1 MALAKACP
9 NEYPY
14 PRPELQLES
23 PFLPLLEKRERLK
36 FVSQHARLQVMSV
49 NLRTL
54 IVNKSTKISEIIEIF
69 SQSDTDLLLVD
80 ENTIV
85 TKPHLELLTDYPR
98 SSTTALVA
106 PMFKGDLRVTGDRI
120 AGASSKF
127 HKLDGGNNTFVGIMR
142 LSQNQREAII
152 ETLSKVTNSESYGEA
167 IDLVLVALVRAAIV
181 VTPASLT
188 SAPFIRSS
196 DESAKEK
203 VQSEINALNIAR
215 LRLKMANRANDGFFS
230 VFVLRKFSKL
240 FTWVAVRLKMTPNQV
255 TLISFA
261 IGLLSAYEFSR
272 GDFWSIFI
280 GAALLQLSIIIDCVD
295 GELARYTRQFS
306 ALGAWLDAIT
316 DRIKEYLV
324 FFALAYGAEKNGH
337 NLWIPAMFM
346 MVFQTFRHLSDY
358 NFARINKVRSTN
370 LPVIDFN
377 QASDGFIPVDKVK
390 KSRFEYWAKKALQ
403 FPIGERWLVI
413 SASSVI
419 GGAAFTFT
427 VMPILATI
435 SIVAIFR
442 SRVRKTLTWPKV
454 RVNKNLIDDQL
465 DYFKNDNST
474 NRFDWLEPSLLRAF
488 EGAFFIWVALI
499 TDVSRPVIFLLLFSI
514 LFNHYD
520 NMYRALQNERKPKWL
535 AIAGGFILG
544 RIALVGIFLALGW
557 SLVPLVWYLGI
568 LFFLVSSGQ
577 WVAGHKARAK

>member
-1 MALAKACP
+1 
-9 NEYPY
+9 
-14 PRPELQLES
+14 
-23 PFLPLLEKRERLK
+23 
-36 FVSQHARLQVMSV
+36 MSV

-54 IVNKSTKISEIIEIF
+54 LVNKSTKISEIIEIF
-69 SQSDTDLLLVD
+69 SEEMTDLLLVD

-98 SSTTALVA
+98 GTTTALVA
-106 PMFKGDLRVTGDRI
+106 PMFNGDVRVTGDRV

-127 HKLDGGNNTFVGIMR
+127 HTLEGGNNTFVGILR
-142 LSQNQREAII
+142 LSQNQRDAII
-152 ETLSKVTNSESYGEA
+152 AALAPITNSEAYGEA

-181 VTPASLT
+181 VSPASLT
-188 SAPFIRSS
+188 AAPYIRSA
-196 DESAKEK
+196 DESAKAK
-203 VQSEINALNIAR
+203 VQEEINNLNIAR

-240 FTWVAVRLKMTPNQV
+240 FTWAAVRLKVTPNQV

-272 GDFWSIFI
+272 GTFGPIFT
-280 GAALLQLSIIIDCVD
+280 GAILLQLSIIVDCVD

-324 FFALAYGAEKNGH
+324 FFALAYGAAKSGRD
-337 NLWIPAMFM
+337 LWIPAMFM

-390 KSRFEYWAKKALQ
+390 KSRLEYWAKKALQ

-413 SASSVI
+413 SAASII
-419 GGAAFTFT
+419 GGAAFTFS

-442 SRVRKTLTWPKV
+442 ARIRKSLTWPKD

-465 DYFKNDNST
+465 DFFKNEDST
-474 NRFDWLEPSLLRAF
+474 NRFDWLEPSILRAL
-488 EGAFFIWVALI
+488 EGAFFIWAVAVADI
-499 TDVSRPVIFLLLFSI
+499 SRPAAFLLLFAI
-514 LFNHYD
+514 LFGHYD
-520 NMYRALQNERKPKWL
+520 NLYRALQGERKPNWL
-535 AIAGGFILG
+535 TIAGGYIPG
-544 RIALVGIFLALGW
+544 RIALFGIFLGLGW
-557 SLVPLVWYLGI
+557 SIVPLVWYFSL
-568 LFFLVSSGQ
+568 LFFLISSIQ
-577 WVAGHKARAK
+577 WVAGHKARSK